1 MTTWQKRL
9 TALFL
14 SVLMLAASFSLTA
27 FAEEKEDEEDAE
39 IGDVINAAEEEDADV
54 NLSVNRYI
62 APKKIKITGSK
73 YVAKGKK
80 IKLKVEITPAKAN
93 KKVTWK
99 SNNPAVATVDKKG
112 NVKGISPGKAVIT
125 VTSAV
130 NGKKQKS
137 FAITVTEVPVK
148 KVIILGYPEEMTVG
162 DKVSLKTYHE
172 PKKAAKSFTW
182 KSLTP
187 DVAKVDSKGRV
198 TAVSPGTAIILA
210 TATDGSKKKA
220 TATIQVKRAAPP
232 RPTPP
237 AGRNYRALLIGEQ
250 RHLGRNSYGSY
261 IIDDCTRN
269 SADMN
274 HMAAMLGQVYAADG
288 AQYQVTTKKDA
299 TYADIQSL
307 IQTTFAG
314 TTENDVSLFFI
325 ATHGNSSGDG
335 ELAMSFLGNPSSYDD
350 RSDYYKNSTLSFST
364 LASWLNTYVKG
375 EVIVLIESCGAGSA
389 IYDPSEGENQTKF
402 INGGAW
408 SYLNGPDTE
417 EMNPKA
423 EQSYSDSAFVS
434 KAIRAFSSR
443 DHSFTVTNGEGQG
456 ALRQNKFYVM
466 AASRHQQN
474 SYGFEYTDPNQSH
487 NAFTNWLIAGAYG
500 GADSMGNGD
509 FKITLTE
516 LFSYINYR
524 QENSYSEYG
533 EYIDQRV
540 QRYPVG
546 SQYEMFWA
554 GGQ

>member
-27 FAEEKEDEEDAE
+27 FAEEKEDEEDAV
-39 IGDVINAAEEEDADV
+39 IGDVINAADEEDGEL

-148 KVIILGYPEEMTVG
+148 KVIILGYPEKMTVG
-162 DKVSLKTYHE
+162 DTVSLKTYHE

-187 DVAKVDSKGRV
+187 DVAQVDSKGRV
-198 TAVSPGTAIILA
+198 TALSPGTALILA

-237 AGRNYRALLIGEQ
+237 AGRNYRALLIGEE
-250 RHLGRNSYGSY
+250 RHLEKFNEYYGY
-261 IIDDCTRN
+261 YQAENCTRN
-269 SADMN
+269 TGDMN
-274 HMAAMLGQVYAADG
+274 HMAAMLQQVYAADG
-288 AQYQVTTKKDA
+288 GQYQITTRKDA
-299 TYADIQSL
+299 TYAEIQSL
-307 IQTTFAG
+307 IQSTFAG

-325 ATHGNSSGDG
+325 ATHGDSSGDG
-335 ELAMSFLGNPSSYDD
+335 ELSMPFLGTSFAEARDYVYSKTSY
-350 RSDYYKNSTLSFST
+350 LSFDT

-389 IYDPSEGENQTKF
+389 IYDPSEAENQTKVV
-402 INGGAW
+402 NGGAW

-443 DHSFTVTNGEGQG
+443 DHSFTVTNDGQG
-456 ALRQNKFYVM
+456 ALRQNKFYVL
-466 AASRHQQN
+466 AASRHRQTSVGYEYPDPSQ
-474 SYGFEYTDPNQSH
+474 SYNV
-487 NAFTNWLIAGAYG
+487 FTKWLIDGAYG
-500 GADSMGNGD
+500 DADAMGDGN
-509 FKITLTE
+509 FEITLTE
-516 LFSYINYR
+516 LFNYIDYREKSENY
-524 QENSYSEYG
+524 
-533 EYIDQRV
+533 DQRV

-546 SQYEMFWA
+546 SQYRMFWA

>member
-27 FAEEKEDEEDAE
+27 FAEEID
-39 IGDVINAAEEEDADV
+39 DAD
-54 NLSVNRYI
+54 LISVNASGDSEMKENKSS

-125 VTSAV
+125 ATSAV
-130 NGKKQKS
+130 NRNRKKS
-137 FAITVTEVPVK
+137 FTVTVKEVPVK
-148 KVIILGYPEEMTVG
+148 KIIILGYPEEMKVG
-162 DKVSLKTYHE
+162 DTASLKTYYE
-172 PKKAAKSFTW
+172 PKKAAKSFEW
-182 KSLTP
+182 KSSDP
-187 DVAKVDSKGRV
+187 NVATVNAKGKV
-198 TAVSPGTAIILA
+198 TAKGPGTVVITA

-220 TATIQVKRAAPP
+220 KATIQVKKPAPP

-237 AGRNYRALLIGEQ
+237 AGKNYRALLIGEE
-250 RHLGRNSYGSY
+250 RHLEQNSYGQY
-261 IIDDCTRN
+261 VIDTCTRN

-274 HMAAMLGQVYAADG
+274 HMAEMLGSVYAADG
-288 AQYQVTTKKDA
+288 GQYQVTTRKDA
-299 TYADIQSL
+299 TYEDIQSL

-314 TTENDVSLFFI
+314 TTDNDVSLFFI
-325 ATHGNSSGDG
+325 ATHGYSRQDG
-335 ELAMSFLGNPSSYDD
+335 ELAMPFTKELTYDNI
-350 RSDYYKNSTLSFST
+350 SDYNRGNYKLPFNT

-389 IYDPSEGENQTKF
+389 IYDPSEAENQTKV
-402 INGGAW
+402 INGGVW
-408 SYLNGPDTE
+408 GYLSEQDT
-417 EMNPKA
+417 PKTNSKAA
-423 EQSYSDSAFVS
+423 ESYSDAEFVS

-443 DHSFTVTNGEGQG
+443 DHSIQVSNEGQG
-456 ALRQNKFYVM
+456 ALRQNKFYVL
-466 AASRHQQN
+466 AASRHQQD
-474 SYGFEYTDPNQSH
+474 SIGYESRIDPNLSH
-487 NAFTNWLIAGAYG
+487 NVFTDWLIAGAYG
-500 GADSMGNGD
+500 AADTMGDGN
-509 FKITLTE
+509 FVITLTE
-516 LFSYINYR
+516 MFN
-524 QENSYSEYG
+524 
-533 EYIDQRV
+533 YIDYREKNDVDSQGYHYEQRV